1 MHSQKTFS
9 ASVASPSLAR
19 AFVREELAAVCDTP
33 TLDAAVLMVSELVT
47 NAVTHRPSPVEVSL
61 ATDRDRARVEVSDQG
76 PGWAPVANVPG
87 DQAAECGRG
96 LSIVEACALRWGS
109 RHDDG
114 RTTIWFEV
122 AGQPWTT

>member
-1 MHSQKTFS
+1 MHSRKTFA
-9 ASVASPSLAR
+9 ASVVSPSLAR
-19 AFVREELAAVCDTP
+19 AYVRQELATVCDAP
-33 TLDAAVLMVSELVT
+33 TLVAAVLMVSELVT

-61 ATDRDRARVEVSDQG
+61 ATARRHARVEVSDQG
-76 PGWAPVANVPG
+76 HDWTPVAKVPS

-109 RHDDG
+109 SHDDG

-122 AGQPWTT
+122 ESQPGT